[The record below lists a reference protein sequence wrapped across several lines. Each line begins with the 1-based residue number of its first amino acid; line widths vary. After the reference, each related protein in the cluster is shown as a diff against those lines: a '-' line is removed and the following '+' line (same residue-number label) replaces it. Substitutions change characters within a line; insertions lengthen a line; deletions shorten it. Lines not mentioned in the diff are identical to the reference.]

1 MTVGQMIRTVSATS
15 KDESHVVLLSRGFD
29 PVLRCRSPPVY
40 SVNSLLDSCSKSDK
54 VDEREVM

>member
-1 MTVGQMIRTVSATS
+1 MIRTVSATS